1 MQKPPQKPKT
11 TRKAGGMDLTE
22 LKPEDF
28 RPMPKAKF
36 GETLRKGAPVK
47 RGK

>member
-1 MQKPPQKPKT
+1 
-11 TRKAGGMDLTE
+11 MDLTE

-36 GETLRKGAPVK
+36 GESVRKGAPIK
-47 RGK
+47 KAKP